1 MCLVTLGR
9 EAGAGV
15 CALGAGTEQVHRP
28 LAPSLLGESASRGLE
43 QEAWGILTVA
53 ALQYSDGAQGGRH
66 FPPPPLNAR
75 GASLLG
81 SHGGGRRPLFNL
93 RAPNPFICS
102 PRVQGHLR

>member
-28 LAPSLLGESASRGLE
+28 LAPSLLGESAASRGLE

-53 ALQYSDGAQGGRH
+53 ALQYSDRAQGGRR

-75 GASLLG
+75 EASLLG
-81 SHGGGRRPLFNL
+81 SHRGGEMASVQSESTKPIYLF
-93 RAPNPFICS
+93 PTCS
-102 PRVQGHLR
+102 GSP

>member
-43 QEAWGILTVA
+43 QEALGILTEFRW
-53 ALQYSDGAQGGRH
+53 SSGR
-66 FPPPPLNAR
+66 
-75 GASLLG
+75 
-81 SHGGGRRPLFNL
+81 
-93 RAPNPFICS
+93 
-102 PRVQGHLR
+102 